1 MTAKERVELE
11 LKELKEKFNKLANF
25 IGTEKYYRLEEPQRK
40 WLHIQKMHMEGYIN
54 ALEARLELWEEVK

>member
-25 IGTEKYYRLEEPQRK
+25 IGTEKYYRLEEPQNK